1 MKYGNRIS
9 FIDYIA
15 NMDILFSP
23 SFPCALGDST
33 GYSQWKSTNINCLH
47 ANWSFSFY
55 LINTVCR
62 PYLCLWACRLSN
74 TIAED
79 IFFYDR

>member
-62 PYLCLWACRLSN
+62 PYLCQWPLWFSTSSPKTFPC
-74 TIAED
+74 
-79 IFFYDR
+79 